1 MPGSDRCTPSCTAPA
16 APLPAGCGETVGIAG
31 LTLGGG
37 IGLLGRR
44 YGLTCDRLRAARV
57 VLADGRIVD
66 CDQGREPDLFWALR
80 GAGGGQF
87 GVVTSL
93 TFETVAEPVMTRFE
107 LRWGPDHA
115 AELVEAWQQWAPHAP
130 EELTANLTL
139 AAEPDRD
146 LEVIVFGASMLDE
159 EATRG
164 LLDVLSRS
172 RLRSG
177 RTSGRACRTASSSGA
192 SPSSTRA
199 RTPRRGSGSARS
211 CSPHRC
217 APPRSTRS
225 WRPSRTGR
233 PASPATSPSS
243 RWAAPTTGSPPT
255 PPRSRTG
262 GRGSTSSTP
271 APSPGP
277 WVDRS
282 WEIAHAD
289 GSGGVYANF
298 PDLALHDGPA
308 AYHRAN
314 LERLA
319 RVKRAYDADDFFAFP
334 QSIRPD
340 SEPDPEE
347 SA

>member
-1 MPGSDRCTPSCTAPA
+1 M
-16 APLPAGCGETVGIAG
+16 
-31 LTLGGG
+31 
-37 IGLLGRR
+37 
-44 YGLTCDRLRAARV
+44 

-66 CDQGREPDLFWALR
+66 CDQVREPDLLWALR

-115 AELVEAWQQWAPHAP
+115 ADLVEAWQQWAPHAA

-159 EATRG
+159 DATRG
-164 LLDVLSRS
+164 SWTCCPRS

-177 RTSGRACRTASSSGA
+177 RTSGRTCRTASSSGA

-225 WRPSRTGR
+225 SQAFQDR
-233 PASPATSPSS
+233 PAGEPRHLTFLALGGAYD
-243 RWAAPTTGSPPT
+243 RIAADGTAFAHRGARFNLEHAGPVPGS
-255 PPRSRTG
+255 
-262 GRGSTSSTP
+262 
-271 APSPGP
+271 